1 MVSEHGGI
9 EHLDDKEIITRLSSV
24 RGVGDWTVEIYL
36 MFTLGRPNY
45 WSVDAPGVC
54 KGWSVALSQPC
65 GVVSLSR
72 DRQPCAG
79 GMRQ

>member
-1 MVSEHGGI
+1 MVSEHGEI
-9 EHLDDKEIITRLSSV
+9 EHLDDREIITRLSSV

-36 MFTLGRPNY
+36 MFTLGRPND
-45 WSVDAPGVC
+45 WSVDAPGVR

>member
-1 MVSEHGGI
+1 VVPEHGDI
-9 EHLDDKEIITRLSSV
+9 EHLDDREIITRLNIG
-24 RGVGDWTVEIYL
+24 RGVGNATVEIYL
-36 MFTLGRPNY
+36 MFTLGRPND
-45 WSVDAPGVC
+45 WSVDAPGVR
-54 KGWSVALSQPC
+54 KGWAVALSQPC